1 MATKKT
7 NSKSAKKSAPKNE
20 EQPVQEVKESK
31 NAEKMSVDEL
41 TKMFVQNDTQLIER
55 LKKENTPEH
64 ENSENEDI
72 KLDKENEFEKIA
84 KEVVSEQPK
93 EKPNTNTDSK
103 KEAIESNIEK
113 IKPEQP
119 KPTQTLQQPNT
130 NRTVYGYDHFGI
142 IYGY

>member
-7 NSKSAKKSAPKNE
+7 NSKSTKKSAPKNE
-20 EQPVQEVKESK
+20 EQPVQEIKETK
-31 NAEKMSVDEL
+31 NAEKMSVDEI
-41 TKMFVQNDTQLIER
+41 TKMFVQNDTQSIER
-55 LKKENTPEH
+55 LKKENAPEH
-64 ENSENEDI
+64 ESSENKDI
-72 KLDKENEFEKIA
+72 KLEKENEFEKIA
-84 KEVVSEQPK
+84 KEVVSEQSK
-93 EKPNTNTDSK
+93 EKPNTDSK
-103 KEAIESNIEK
+103 KETIEPNIEK